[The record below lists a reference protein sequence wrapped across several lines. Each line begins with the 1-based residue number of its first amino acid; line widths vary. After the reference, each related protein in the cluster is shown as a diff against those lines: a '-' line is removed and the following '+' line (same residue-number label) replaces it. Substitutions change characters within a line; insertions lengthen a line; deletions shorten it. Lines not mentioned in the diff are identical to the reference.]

1 MKVNLSSLVSQS
13 MSQESSSE
21 EYAELMA
28 KELRKYIQE
37 ARSKQGLSQRSL
49 AKKAGIT
56 QKAISTYESGLTVIS
71 LPSLFKITK
80 ALGIDIIVSQEE

>member
-21 EYAELMA
+21 KYAELMA